1 MITSYLLP
9 LLSILSLALACMWA
23 AAPGLTAASRMKR
36 CAATVALWA
45 AVGVTYVRDHPLA
58 AEAIAPAVA
67 LGFAGFVVVRA
78 LTRTVREVRAEW
90 RDNPELA
97 PIPASKR
104 DSSPGDR

>member
-1 MITSYLLP
+1 MIASYLLP

-58 AEAIAPAVA
+58 AEALAPAATV
-67 LGFAGFVVVRA
+67 GFVGFVVVRA

-97 PIPASKR
+97 PVPARKSER
-104 DSSPGDR
+104 SPGDP